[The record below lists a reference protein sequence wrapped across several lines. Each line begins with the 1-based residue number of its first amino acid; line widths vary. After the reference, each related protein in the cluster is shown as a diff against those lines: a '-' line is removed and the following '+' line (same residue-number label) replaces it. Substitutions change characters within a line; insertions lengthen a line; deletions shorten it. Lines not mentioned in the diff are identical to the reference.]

1 MAAVF
6 EGLQSGSGIG
16 TLTITKPTGLAV
28 GNILVASI
36 FGSGGG
42 DVSTPSGWT
51 SLITV
56 NTDYDVSRARCFIK
70 TADASDVAA
79 SNFSFSNT
87 FGGLCYGILSR
98 LSGAS
103 FDQIVTYNR
112 SNSSTSSVSYSGLT
126 PNYADSLYLIVSA
139 FANGGSS
146 SPYFSSYAMATSN
159 PTWTEQTE
167 YDNGGGYAS
176 SLASAN
182 RNATTAT
189 GNISL
194 NISGLNG
201 SSDVYSYLLVFLPN
215 VSASATPATL
225 DLVSTIP
232 PTLFPIQLTATL
244 NAPTQTASNG
254 IWTNDNPS
262 ATPTWVN
269 DTQS

>member
-6 EGLQSGSGIG
+6 EGVQSASGIG

-28 GNILVASI
+28 GDILVASV
-36 FGSGGG
+36 FGGGGG

-56 NTDYDVSRARCFIK
+56 DTDYDVYRARCFTK

-79 SNFSFSNT
+79 ANFAFSNSY
-87 FGGLCYGILSR
+87 GGFCYGFLSR
-98 LSGAS
+98 LSGAAY
-103 FDQIVTYNR
+103 DKITTYNR
-112 SNSSTSSVSYSGLT
+112 SNSATSSVSYTGVT
-126 PNYADSLYLIVSA
+126 PAYADSLFIIVSA
-139 FANGGSS
+139 FGNGGGS

-159 PTWTEQTE
+159 PTWTEQVE
-167 YDNGGGYAS
+167 YDNGGGFAS
-176 SLASAN
+176 SIASSTRSAS
-182 RNATTAT
+182 TAT

-194 NISGLNG
+194 SISGLGAN
-201 SSDVYSYLLVFLPN
+201 SDVYSYLLVFLPTAN
-215 VSASATPATL
+215 VATTPTTV

-232 PTLFPIQLTATL
+232 PTLFPISITSAVPAVTVVQE
-244 NAPTQTASNG
+244 NG
-254 IWTNDNPS
+254 IWTNDTQT